1 MVFLINQTLKQQAK
15 HRRNEMKITSP
26 KSLTPPM
33 FRKSNNFKFRFTLI
47 ELLVVI
53 AIIAI
58 LAGILMPALS
68 SARKR
73 GRSATCQSNLKTLG
87 TLSFNYMNDY
97 ANLFPP
103 FRFAE
108 PGTVTS
114 VEVEGNERGQ
124 YWYHRLYEYHKY
136 TKDRASVFT
145 CEERKSHNR
154 SHPNPG
160 KKKLSTLNKALAGT
174 PTYAFNRMLPEHTE
188 AGVGALNESGT
199 TNYFTHVGR
208 IKMPSA
214 ALLIGDGGFS
224 NSGSQTAI
232 ASDDY
237 SQNQVKRIGGTDNGL
252 YSMSWYHNGESANM
266 VMFDGH
272 VINKREAEMPEN
284 IHNDLW
290 LGGLKGIR
298 ITKK

>member
-1 MVFLINQTLKQQAK
+1 MQTNSKKTQMRPIFTP
-15 HRRNEMKITSP
+15 RRIRKIS
-26 KSLTPPM
+26 
-33 FRKSNNFKFRFTLI
+33 FTLI

-68 SARKR
+68 MARMR

-87 TLSFNYMNDY
+87 TLAMNYMNDY
-97 ANLFPP
+97 KQLFPP
-103 FRFAE
+103 QRRTEA
-108 PGTVTS
+108 GTVSS
-114 VEVEGNERGQ
+114 VEVSGKERGQ

-136 TKDRASVFT
+136 AKNRTSVFT
-145 CEERKSHNR
+145 CEERKANNK

-160 KKKLSTLNKALAGT
+160 GKKISTLHKALAGT
-174 PTYAFNRMLPEHTE
+174 PTYAFNRMLPQHTE
-188 AGVGALNESGT
+188 AGAGVPNEEGAIS
-199 TNYFTHVGR
+199 YFTMVNR
-208 IKMPSA
+208 IKMPSV
-214 ALLIGDGGFS
+214 ALLFADGGFS

-237 SQNQVKRIGGTDNGL
+237 SANQVKRIGGTDNGL
-252 YSMSWYHNGESANM
+252 YSMSWYHQGESANM

-272 VINKREAEMPEN
+272 VINKRESEMPES